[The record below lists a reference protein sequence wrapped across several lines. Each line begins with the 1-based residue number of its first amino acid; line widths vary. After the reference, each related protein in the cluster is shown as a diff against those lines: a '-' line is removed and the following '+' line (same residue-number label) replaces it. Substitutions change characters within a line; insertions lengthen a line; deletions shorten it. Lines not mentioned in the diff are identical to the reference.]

1 MVRANHIIV
10 RWSIDGGGQPL
21 SPCIITTAPHRLSS
35 SSSVEEEEDVRD
47 KNEHN
52 RRTDVQYRVL
62 YRPTPYY
69 GVGTKQSPLRFTEP
83 K

>member
-52 RRTDVQYRVL
+52 RRTDVPSDSVL
-62 YRPTPYY
+62 RSRYK
-69 GVGTKQSPLRFTEP
+69 TKSFAFH
-83 K
+83 